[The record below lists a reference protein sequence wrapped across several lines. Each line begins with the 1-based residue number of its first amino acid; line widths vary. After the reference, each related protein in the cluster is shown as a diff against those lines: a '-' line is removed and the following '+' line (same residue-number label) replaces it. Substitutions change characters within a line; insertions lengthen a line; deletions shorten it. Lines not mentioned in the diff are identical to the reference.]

1 MSSKRIVL
9 LNGPISSGKDVLGT
23 YLQENLENAKSF
35 MFKDSLYDWCAAAAS
50 ISREAFIELATNRD
64 TKEAPCSL
72 LPRNHLN
79 KGEYVSPRQWLIY
92 VSEKI
97 IKPRLGQA
105 FFGEQA
111 ANDVSNAFFYD
122 DREFAIFTDSG
133 FLQETLA
140 LAKRF
145 RKDVPILIIHIH
157 RPGYEF
163 GPNDSRGYVNI
174 KDHNTFDC
182 KITTVR
188 LDNNTTLE
196 EFLAAGLST
205 VQMWSQLLND

>member
-1 MSSKRIVL
+1 MTQKIIL

-23 YLQENLENAKSF
+23 YLEKHLPESKTL
-35 MFKDSLYDWCAAAAS
+35 MFKDSLYDWCSAMAALP
-50 ISREAFIELATNRD
+50 REVFIELATNRD

-79 KGEYVSPRQWLIY
+79 KGGYFSPRQWLIH
-92 VSEKI
+92 VSEKV
-97 IKPRLGQA
+97 IKPRLGPD
-105 FFGEQA
+105 FFGKQA
-111 ANDVSNAFFYD
+111 ASSVSNAFFQE
-122 DREFAIFTDSG
+122 RTTTAIFTDSG

-140 LAKRF
+140 LAKHF
-145 RKDVPILIIHIH
+145 KSSASILLVHIH
-157 RPGYEF
+157 RPGYGF
-163 GPNDSRGYVNI
+163 GPNDSRGYVDV
-174 KDHNTFDC
+174 KDHNTFEC
-182 KITTVR
+182 KVTTVR